1 MAPELGHPLIDDK
14 YERSLHPL
22 VGLVLHR
29 YLSRFEGI
37 DDNDDEMR
45 HLYTGWSDT
54 RCLACSILETE
65 RLSKLKVRMTRQA
78 RCQAHIQK
86 RREQFST
93 PHTARDPKKIDEIK
107 LENEDLQGMIH
118 QPSRVG
124 TVRFHHETK
133 STDVSHAGVN
143 SNHIPGHYLD
153 HHR

>member
-1 MAPELGHPLIDDK
+1 M
-14 YERSLHPL
+14 
-22 VGLVLHR
+22 VGLILHR
-29 YLSRFEGI
+29 YLSRFESI

-45 HLYTGWSDT
+45 HLYTGSSDT
-54 RCLACSILETE
+54 QCLACSILKDWEVE
-65 RLSKLKVRMTRQA
+65 HVEDENDKASAVPSR
-78 RCQAHIQK
+78 HFQK
-86 RREQFST
+86 SRKQFST
-93 PHTARDPKKIDEIK
+93 PHTARDPNKIDEIE